1 MQIVIHHLC
10 LGCETY
16 STPPATLDAFLAWLE
31 PRATSGTVVLTTREA
46 LHRTPSSD
54 TTPPTVALTAPADG
68 ATVSGTVPVSANAA
82 DNVAVGRVEFY
93 RGSTL
98 IGSDGS
104 SPYSVNWDASGVA
117 SGSYALTARA
127 FDTSGN
133 MTTSATRNVT
143 VSNGTA
149 HATIVA
155 LQFDD
160 GDADQYQVRS
170 MLTSHGMD
178 ATFYINS
185 GRIGAA
191 GYMTLA
197 QIQDL
202 AADGNEIAGHTVT
215 HADLPTLDG
224 DEAARQVC
232 NDRVALL
239 NLGFSVRSFAYP
251 YGSFNNATKTIVSGC
266 GYNNARTIGGLVTP
280 TSCSGCPYS
289 DTIPPRDVWAIP
301 TPDSIKR
308 TTTLAQMQ
316 SFVVQAEQHGGG
328 LVPLVMHHVSSSCTD
343 DYCVSPTTLD
353 QFLTWLQARASSG
366 TTVAKIGDVVGGAV
380 QPGVPGPPPPPA
392 SSGPNLIQNPSLE
405 TDANNDQVADCWQ
418 LGGFGT
424 NTFAWTRTSDAHTGS
439 FGSQVSI
446 SAFTDGDRRL
456 ITRQDLGACSPSV
469 TPGHT
474 YLVSAWYKNSGN
486 ARLVVYTRS
495 ATGTWAFFA
504 QGPASLPATSA
515 WTQATLTTPPVPAG
529 TTALSIGM
537 SLRSVGTLV
546 MDDFSMGDTDQ
557 AAPTVALTSPT
568 DGQTVTGTVN
578 LTATASDA
586 SGIARVDFLVNG
598 GVVGSSTTAPYT
610 YAWDSTTVNG
620 TASIAAR
627 AVDTA
632 GNTSTSAS
640 ALVTATNTPADTT
653 PPVSTATCDGGAC
666 TGTHAPGT
674 LVALSAT
681 DAGSGVDQIVYTTDG
696 STPTQANGIVYSS
709 AVRARSDHDGAVP
722 RLRRTRQR
730 GGRQLGHGHHRHE

>member
-1 MQIVIHHLC
+1 M
-10 LGCETY
+10 
-16 STPPATLDAFLAWLE
+16 
-31 PRATSGTVVLTTREA
+31 
-46 LHRTPSSD
+46 
-54 TTPPTVALTAPADG
+54 
-68 ATVSGTVPVSANAA
+68 
-82 DNVAVGRVEFY
+82 
-93 RGSTL
+93 
-98 IGSDGS
+98 
-104 SPYSVNWDASGVA
+104 
-117 SGSYALTARA
+117 
-127 FDTSGN
+127 
-133 MTTSATRNVT
+133 
-143 VSNGTA
+143 
-149 HATIVA
+149 
-155 LQFDD
+155 
-160 GDADQYQVRS
+160 
-170 MLTSHGMD
+170 
-178 ATFYINS
+178 
-185 GRIGAA
+185 
-191 GYMTLA
+191 
-197 QIQDL
+197 
-202 AADGNEIAGHTVT
+202 
-215 HADLPTLDG
+215 
-224 DEAARQVC
+224 
-232 NDRVALL
+232 ALL

-289 DTIPPRDVWAIP
+289 DTIPPRDVLAIP

-568 DGQTVTGTVN
+568 NGQTVTGTVN

-598 GVVGSSTTAPYT
+598 GVVGSSTTSPYT

-653 PPVSTATCDGGAC
+653 PPVSTATCDEARAPVRTHPARSSPSVRRTRDRASTRSSTPRTARRPPRRTASSTRQPFALAATTTVRFRAYDVLGNEEAVNSVTVTIDTSDPTVAATCDGAEC
-666 TGTHAPGT
+666 DAAWKSGPVT
-674 LVALSAT
+674 VALSAT
-681 DAGSGVDQIVYTTDG
+681 DDGGVDRIVYTLDG
-696 STPTQANGIVYSS
+696 SDPTASHGDVYAAPFSVTETATVRYRAIDTVGSLSAIGSASIRIDTVAPATTASCDGNLCGSGWSTGPVSVTFAATTPARCRADGLHDRWHRSGHIEHGRHRAGNGLDD
-709 AVRARSDHDGAVP
+709 AARSTSARMTKRATPKRSRPCRSSWTP
-722 RLRRTRQR
+722 RLRPPRRPATLRR
-730 GGRQLGHGHHRHE
+730 AVRPRRMRPRSR